1 MQHQQLTPEQKA
13 RIKKREERR
22 RREREQRVDEYRRNI
37 ERLRR
42 QIAEARRRRQRMLL
56 LFLLAVLIMK
66 EQLFAA
72 FTRSIVYR
80 PVPDPAPD
88 ATDWTPSP
96 DNDYAPRRGSDD
108 YCDGYSYEQWNRMV
122 DERGIRLS
130 RKVGLQEAWK
140 SDPDY
145 SLFPRRYREWSHR
158 PFIGQLMAEL
168 SAPYWQSDAHAALKL
183 VTPHEVHTYLD
194 EAYATDP
201 GDLRQC
207 LAERDADII
216 IAFRSRAILWEERKR
231 KEAEEAKREQKL
243 SRKNDDDQGI
253 HKPD

>member
-1 MQHQQLTPEQKA
+1 MQQQLTPEQNA
-13 RIKKREERR
+13 RIKKQNERR
-22 RREREQRVDEYRRNI
+22 RRKRRQREDEYRRRI

-42 QIAEARRRRQRMLL
+42 QIEEARKRRQRLLL
-56 LFLLAVLIMK
+56 LFLLAVLAMQ
-66 EQLFAA
+66 E
-72 FTRSIVYR
+72 SILAVFNR
-80 PVPDPAPD
+80 PIEFRPDPTPD
-88 ATDWTPSP
+88 AIDWKPSP
-96 DNDYAPRRGSDD
+96 EHDFAPKRGSDD
-108 YCDGYSYEQWNRMV
+108 YCDGYPYEQWTRMQ

-130 RKVGLQEAWK
+130 RKVRLQEAWK

-145 SLFPRRYREWSHR
+145 QLFPRRYREWSHR

-168 SAPYWQSDAHAALKL
+168 SAPYWRSDAHAALKL
-183 VTPHEVHTYLD
+183 VTPREVHTYLD

-216 IAFRSRAILWEERKR
+216 RACQSRAILWEERKR

-253 HKPD
+253 PKPD

>member
-22 RREREQRVDEYRRNI
+22 RRERQRRVDEYRSNI

-56 LFLLAVLIMK
+56 LFLLAVLILK

-72 FTRSIVYR
+72 FTRSILYR
-80 PVPDPAPD
+80 PNPDRTPD
-88 ATDWTPSP
+88 ATDWKPSP
-96 DNDYAPRRGSDD
+96 EHDYAPRRGSDD
-108 YCDGYSYEQWNRMV
+108 YCDGYSYEQWTRMQ

-130 RKVGLQEAWK
+130 RKVGPQEAWK
-140 SDPDY
+140 ADPDY
-145 SLFPRRYREWSHR
+145 EHFPRRYRDWHHK
-158 PFIGQLMAEL
+158 PFVGQLMAEL
-168 SAPYWQSDAHAALKL
+168 AAPYWQSDAHAALKL

-194 EAYATDP
+194 EAYVTDP

-216 IAFRSRAILWEERKR
+216 RAIQTRALLWEERKR
-231 KEAEEAKREQKL
+231 KEAEEAEREQKL
-243 SRKNDDDQGI
+243 SRKNDDDQGTPE
-253 HKPD
+253 PD